1 MAYVSPVTKS
11 PGQVIEASYL
21 NILKA
26 DLDDH
31 EDRVLD
37 LEAAVGSGSVTGPG
51 TSTDNAIPRFD
62 GTGGATL
69 QNSGITIADGAS
81 GTLSGSNSGDV
92 TLSGSPSYLT
102 IVGQVITKTLID
114 LTSHVI
120 NRLPFANLTAA
131 TAANR
136 LLGRGSTAGAGDFQE
151 IALGAGL
158 SLVGTVLSATGGGG
172 SSALD
177 DLTDVVITTP
187 AADDV
192 LQYDGAEWVNQPAA
206 NLNASNLTA
215 GTVAAARM
223 PALIGDVTTSA
234 GAVATT
240 IANDAVTNAKAANMA
255 QSTIKGRAVS
265 AGTGDPTDL
274 TATQATA
281 ILDAMVGDSGSGGT
295 KGLAPA
301 PASGDAA
308 AGKFLKADGTW
319 AAPSG
324 TGAPAAAQYVTLA
337 TDGGLSAERVL
348 TGTSNQVT
356 ITDGGANG
364 NVTLSLPQSIH
375 TGGTPQFA
383 RMGLAVAADAD
394 AKLKIAGQ
402 YGSTTVAAG
411 NSGTSKSIDWNDGNT
426 QLLTL
431 TGNCTLTLSNPKD
444 GFRYLLVLVQDG
456 TGTRTITWPSSV
468 KWPTGAAPTL
478 STAANKADIVTL
490 VWCTGLGASG
500 NYLAASNLDYT
511 PA

>member
-1 MAYVSPVTKS
+1 MSYTSLPTVT
-11 PGQVIEASYL
+11 PGEATRASWGNL
-21 NILKA
+21 VDSN
-26 DLDDH
+26 LDDH
-31 EDRVLD
+31 ESRIGD
-37 LEAAVGSGSVTGPG
+37 LETIAGSGSVTGPVS
-51 TSTDNAIPRFD
+51 STDNAIPRFD
-62 GTGGATL
+62 GTGGGTL
-69 QNSGITIADGAS
+69 QNSGITIADVAI
-81 GTLSGSNSGDV
+81 GTLAGSNSGDV

-114 LTSHVI
+114 LTAHVI

-158 SLVGTVLSATGGGG
+158 SLVGTVLSATGAGG

-187 AADDV
+187 ATDDV
-192 LQYDGAEWVNQPAA
+192 LQYDGAEWINQPAA
-206 NLNASNLTA
+206 NLNAGNLTA
-215 GTVAAARM
+215 GTIPAARL
-223 PALIGDVTTSA
+223 PALTGDVTTSA
-234 GAVATT
+234 GTVATT

-281 ILDAMVGDSGSGGT
+281 ILDAMVGDSGAGGT

-319 AAPSG
+319 VAPSG
-324 TGAPAAAQYVTLA
+324 TGAPASAQYVTLA
-337 TDGGLSAERVL
+337 TDGTLTSERVL
-348 TGTSNQVT
+348 TGSANQVT
-356 ITDGGANG
+356 VTDGGAG
-364 NVTLSLPQSIH
+364 NPVTLSTPQDHH
-375 TGGTPQFA
+375 TGAVIQYA
-383 RMGLAVAADAD
+383 RLGLAVAADAD

-402 YGSTTVAAG
+402 YGSTTVADG
-411 NSGTSKSIDWNDGNT
+411 SSGTSKTIDWNDGNT
-426 QLLTL
+426 RFLTL
-431 TGNCTLTLSNPKD
+431 TGACTLTLSNPKD
-444 GFRYLLVLVQDG
+444 GFRYLIVLLQDG
-456 TGTRTITWPSSV
+456 SGGKTVTWPSSV
-468 KWPTGAAPTL
+468 KWQAGTPPTL
-478 STAANKADIVTL
+478 SVAANKADLVTL
-490 VWCTGLGASG
+490 VWIAGLGASG
-500 NYLAASNLDYT
+500 NYLAACNTDYT